1 MKVLQLDTI
10 RHWCGTEEVTLQLTR
25 ALLELGV
32 DVTLVTHPRGE
43 LLERAKAG
51 QIPLATVNTR
61 TQVDPIAFFSFLR
74 LFRRARPDI
83 VQLNASRDHLSA
95 GLAAKVARIPIVVRR
110 GIALRLKPRQRYF
123 YDGLPSAIVAPSQ
136 AVAAQLREDGV
147 RPALVHIIPNCLDL
161 SQKQAAPEA
170 RARIRAEL
178 GLSAER
184 PVVAIIARLIGAK
197 GHTDLFEAVN
207 LLGDRWPDLTVLVA
221 GTGPKEEALKAKVT
235 ELGLA
240 ARVLFLGFRKDVA
253 DLYAASDIAAVPS
266 IWPEAFGYAAIEAL
280 AVGTPV
286 IASNHG
292 ALPELVPEGQAGL
305 LIPPGNAPALA
316 AALDKLLS
324 DPALRSQYGNFGR
337 SWVERYEAAPVAREY
352 LRLYERLAS
361 ARAPR

>member
-10 RHWCGTEEVTLQLTR
+10 RHWCGTEEVTLQLTQ
-25 ALLELGV
+25 ALLELDV
-32 DVTLVTHPRGE
+32 DVTLVAHPRGE

-61 TQVDPIAFFSFLR
+61 TQVDPIAFFSFFR

-83 VQLNASRDHLSA
+83 VQLNASRDHFSA
-95 GLAAKVARIPIVVRR
+95 GLAAKALHIPVVLRRGVALKLKRKQLAVYNRIP
-110 GIALRLKPRQRYF
+110 Q
-123 YDGLPSAIVAPSQ
+123 AIVAPSQ
-136 AVAAQLREDGV
+136 AVADQLLADGV
-147 RPALVHIIPNCLDL
+147 KAELVHTIPNCLEL
-161 SQKQAAPEA
+161 AQKQATPEA
-170 RARIRAEL
+170 RVRVRGEL
-178 GLSAER
+178 GLSDQT

-221 GTGPKEEALKAKVT
+221 GTGPKEEALKARVT

-292 ALPELVPEGQAGL
+292 ALPELVPEGKAGL

-324 DPALRSQYGNFGR
+324 DPALRSQYGEFGR
-337 SWVERYEAAPVAREY
+337 SWVERYEAVPVAREY
-352 LRLYERLAS
+352 VRLYEQLAS
-361 ARAPR
+361 ARQSR